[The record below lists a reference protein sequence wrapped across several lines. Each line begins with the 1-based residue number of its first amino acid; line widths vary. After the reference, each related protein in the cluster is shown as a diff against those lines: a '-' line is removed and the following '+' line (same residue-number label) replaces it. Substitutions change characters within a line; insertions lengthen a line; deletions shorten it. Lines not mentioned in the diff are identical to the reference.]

1 MFNWTVVDYA
11 NFTAYEFTIYG
22 LRTFITTP
30 LLCYFLGIH
39 DCMLAITGGMA
50 TIAGGVT
57 TGLATEGWMMYYANA
72 LTIVGGIE
80 STPLR
85 LGFYFNPISNLNIFS
100 MLKDFYFPL
109 SFNFFK
115 F

>member
-1 MFNWTVVDYA
+1 MFDWTVVDYA

-57 TGLATEGWMMYYANA
+57 TGLATEGWMMYYARA

-85 LGFYFNPISNLNIFS
+85 LGFYFKSLTSDKVIQENCT
-100 MLKDFYFPL
+100 
-109 SFNFFK
+109 
-115 F
+115 